1 MEAAE
6 QNLDFLSFQSFE
18 RIFFIFK
25 FSYSNSKLN
34 DPKKE
39 NIESMEKMKTRRE
52 WNKTVSLNITL
63 KWVYALLNKH
73 MCVLRIKTKQ
83 NKKRK

>member
-52 WNKTVSLNITL
+52 
-63 KWVYALLNKH
+63 
-73 MCVLRIKTKQ
+73 
-83 NKKRK
+83 